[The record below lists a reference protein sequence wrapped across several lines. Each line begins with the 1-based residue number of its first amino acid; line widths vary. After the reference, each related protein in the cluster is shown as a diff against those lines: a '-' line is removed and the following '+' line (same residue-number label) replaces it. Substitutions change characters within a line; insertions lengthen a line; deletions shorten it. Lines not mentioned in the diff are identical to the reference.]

1 MAKSKTLGK
10 LKQEAQIVFNA
21 FIRKHDEGK
30 SCISCNENKPLQA
43 GHYYPVST
51 HDGLRFNELNCHGEC
66 SYCNCFNEGHLIGY
80 GKNLPDRIGLESLNQ
95 LTYKAVMYKKNGC
108 KFTRAELI
116 EIKKKY

>member
-43 GHYYPVST
+43 GHYYP
-51 HDGLRFNELNCHGEC
+51 
-66 SYCNCFNEGHLIGY
+66 
-80 GKNLPDRIGLESLNQ
+80 
-95 LTYKAVMYKKNGC
+95 
-108 KFTRAELI
+108 
-116 EIKKKY
+116 